1 MVIFVK
7 PAKRSL
13 NIWHGRGEDQWEVRS
28 KDVGV
33 GGCERACV
41 WGGGACVPVRMGAW
55 VCVGM
60 VQVVMKRILHCDIF
74 NTTKFHSSSTTHGNN
89 LNSKQH
95 QCMHLCVCVHACV
108 MVSSHKWLFFIFLS
122 PTLLPSH
129 LPLSPKQRART
140 HTHKHTHKTI
150 VFVFIRP
157 SIFFAPPCVRLLR
170 SIFHAVE
177 SVSIL
182 SSLFL
187 SLFLYTPSLPPLP
200 PSLPRL
206 KKPSLHTSLLLSS
219 PSFCTSINL
228 YTPHPHSLYLIALLM
243 FCAPSNFFS
252 QPWLPLSQFLSS
264 PSLYSS
270 SLSSPASS
278 SGSVCVTVRKYQLPF
293 SFP

>member
-1 MVIFVK
+1 ME
-7 PAKRSL
+7 
-13 NIWHGRGEDQWEVRS
+13 GEKISEKWDQRMWEWGVRA
-28 KDVGV
+28 
-33 GGCERACV
+33 RACV

-95 QCMHLCVCVHACV
+95 QCVHSCVCVCV
-108 MVSSHKWLFFIFLS
+108 YTRVWWSPVTSDYSSYSCRLLFFPLIFLC
-122 PTLLPSH
+122 L
-129 LPLSPKQRART
+129 QNNVRA

-228 YTPHPHSLYLIALLM
+228 YTPHP
-243 FCAPSNFFS
+243 P
-252 QPWLPLSQFLSS
+252 PPLSISHCTPNVLC
-264 PSLYSS
+264 PI
-270 SLSSPASS
+270 
-278 SGSVCVTVRKYQLPF
+278 
-293 SFP
+293 